1 MLGCLYSVT
10 SPSGKKYIGIS
21 SKTAE
26 DRWKKHVSNKKDN
39 CALHFAIRKYG
50 AKSFELKTL
59 LFSDDWDYLCLMEQK
74 AIISFNTK
82 SPNGYNIT
90 DGGEG
95 TVGRVITDQQRLNIS
110 ERQKKRFECPIQ
122 KAKNKENGKLGSIKN
137 AERCAALRID
147 NKPKWLRELEASRCR
162 EGSPEHK
169 EKSSKAIKAAMARP
183 EVKEKTRLAARQR
196 ASNPEWKAKISA
208 SKKGQGLG
216 RTLPPEQIEKMREAR
231 KSYWVKRKEREKQEV
246 KEQDT
251 SKQKVN
257 VKGVEQV

>member
-1 MLGCLYSVT
+1 MLGCLYCVT

-50 AKSFELKTL
+50 SKTFELKTL
-59 LFSDDWDYLCLMEQK
+59 LISDNWDYLCLMEQK

-95 TVGRVITDQQRLNIS
+95 VIGRIVTDETKAKMSIG
-110 ERQKKRFECPIQ
+110 QKKRFKDPAQ
-122 KAKNKENGKLGSIKN
+122 KAKNKENGKLGSVRN
-137 AERCAALRID
+137 MERCAALRID
-147 NKPKWLRELEASRCR
+147 GKPKWIRELEESRCR
-162 EGSPEHK
+162 NGSAEHK
-169 EKSSKAIKAAMARP
+169 AKVSKATKAAMARP
-183 EVKEKTRLAARQR
+183 EVKKKLYAAARER
-196 ASNPEWKAKISA
+196 SLDSEWRAKISKT
-208 SKKGQGLG
+208 SKGRGLG

-231 KSYWVKRKEREKQEV
+231 KMYWVKRKEREANEV
-246 KEQDT
+246 IPNKKLTLKE
-251 SKQKVN
+251 
-257 VKGVEQV
+257 